1 MSQSR
6 QIDQVIRCGKGT
18 RLALFMTLCEG
29 EYEIARDALAS
40 LLAICPIERPELF
53 LIDDA
58 SPSRVG
64 RRIAEQTRRRGIIT
78 HCLEMPH
85 QLGFFGTGRRTFR
98 GLEWVAS
105 HGEFDLLVKIEPDA
119 LVLRPDTFEMIL
131 SQCRDGIGLF
141 GEAHALRRRD
151 LLLYLLDHAP
161 VGLRRHIDRT
171 GIIRRK
177 WELGRLRPVW
187 WSDFGRRAIM
197 NGFRFCY
204 LPACFFFLGG
214 KTLKALHEQGI
225 LARLQ
230 EPRGFVCADDVLLT
244 TAVWALGH
252 PVVNLADSSPHWGYT
267 MGMDEDAPL
276 EVVRNVR
283 PYVVHPLKNR
293 PRAWARRRTLRDELG
308 LGEGNL

>member
-1 MSQSR
+1 
-6 QIDQVIRCGKGT
+6 
-18 RLALFMTLCEG
+18 MTLCEG

-64 RRIAEQTRRRGIIT
+64 QRVAAETRKRGIIT

-85 QLGFFGTGRRTFR
+85 SLGFFGTGRRTFR
-98 GLEWVAS
+98 GLEWLAS

-119 LVLRPDTFEMIL
+119 LVLRQDTFEMIL
-131 SQCRDGIGLF
+131 SECKDGIGLF

-151 LLLYLLDHAP
+151 LLLYLFDHLP
-161 VGLRRHIDRT
+161 FGLRRHIDRA

-177 WELGRLRPVW
+177 WELGRFGPVW
-187 WSDFGRRAIM
+187 WSDFGRKALR
-197 NGFRFCY
+197 NGFRFQY

-230 EPRGFVCADDVLLT
+230 EPRGFVVADDVLLT
-244 TAVWALGH
+244 MAVWALGH
-252 PVVNLADSSPHWGYT
+252 PVVNLTDRSPHWGYA
-267 MGMDEDAPL
+267 MGMDENAPL
-276 EVVRNVR
+276 EVVRNVQ
-283 PYVVHPLKNR
+283 PYVIHPLKNR
-293 PRAWARRRTLRDELG
+293 PRAWERRRLLRKELG
-308 LGEGNL
+308 LGEARI